1 MTKEAIT
8 LLAVGDI
15 LIDREQPE
23 TIFQHVAGV
32 LRSGDITFANCEQ
45 MYSDRGHPSPVHAS
59 YSDPKNIP
67 ALLHAGIDLVSLAN
81 NHTLDWGIDGLLD
94 TMARLKEAGLPYV
107 GVGQD
112 LAEARQPVI
121 LERDGTRVGFLAYGC
136 IGPDGYEA
144 EEEKPG
150 YAPVRSW
157 TIYEKVDYQPG
168 TPPRIVSL
176 PYKDDLAAMVEDI
189 QRLKAQADVA
199 VISFHWGQHFV
210 PRVIP
215 MYCFDIGHAA
225 VDAGADLILGT
236 HAHILKGVEVY
247 NGKVIFYS
255 TSNFALELGPGTLKG
270 KSIPKVLSKFT
281 EHYGF
286 VPDPEYPTYPMHPE
300 AKTTIIVKAIIR
312 DGAIKQVSYIP
323 CYVNKQAEPEIVA
336 RSDPRGQAVFSYME
350 DISRSEGL
358 PVHFSWEGNQVLIQ
372 PKATP

>member
-1 MTKEAIT
+1 MKKEAIT
-8 LLAVGDI
+8 LLGIGDI
-15 LIDREQPE
+15 LIDRERPE
-23 TIFQHVAGV
+23 TIFQHVAEV
-32 LRSGDITFANCEQ
+32 LRSGDINFANCEQ
-45 MYSDRGHPSPVHAS
+45 MYSDKGQHSPVHAT
-59 YSDPKNIP
+59 YSDPRNIP
-67 ALLHAGIDLVSLAN
+67 ALLRTGINVVSLAN
-81 NHTLDWGIDGLLD
+81 NHTLDWGSEGLLD

-107 GVGQD
+107 GVGQN
-112 LAEARQPVI
+112 LAEARQPVV
-121 LERDGTRVGFLAYGC
+121 LERNGTRVGFLAYGC
-136 IGPDGYEA
+136 IGPEGYEA

-176 PYKDDLAAMVEDI
+176 PYKEDLAAMVQDI
-189 QRLKAQADVA
+189 QQLKAQADVV

-225 VDAGADLILGT
+225 VDTGADLILGT

-247 NGKVIFYS
+247 RGKVIFYS

-270 KSIPKVLSKFT
+270 KSIPKVLRKFT

-300 AKTTIIVKAIIR
+300 AKATLMVKAVIEDGQIR
-312 DGAIKQVSYIP
+312 RVSYIP
-323 CYVNKQAEPEIVA
+323 CYVNKQAEPEIVT
-336 RSDPRGQAVFSYME
+336 RRDPRGQEVFSYME

-358 PVHFSWEGNQVLIQ
+358 PVHFSWEGDEVLIS
-372 PKATP
+372 A